1 METAEK
7 YRSALYAGI
16 VGDALGVPVE
26 FSPREELALR
36 SVKNMFGY
44 GRYDQPAGT
53 WSDDTSLTLCTME
66 SLCRGYDLEDM
77 GQRFCRWLFESYW
90 TATGYVF
97 DAGLT
102 TFVAL
107 DTIHTDKKSAGESG
121 CADEDNN
128 GNGSLMRI
136 LPAALYF
143 ARRPL
148 AEMLKAIHEVS
159 AVTHAHPRAKMGCG
173 IYATV
178 VAELLRNPDPAEAYR
193 IAAASARRYYQGS
206 KEFRGQLRH
215 FSRILGLEL
224 LPIPAKEIGS
234 SGYVVDTLEAA
245 IWCFLRNDTTK
256 DVLLAAI
263 NLGLDTDTTGMVA
276 GGLAGIHYGIES
288 IPDEWLDT
296 LARKDEL
303 DTLISSFVEAAT
315 TNGTTTAAAGA

>member
-1 METAEK
+1 METAQK

-36 SVKNMFGY
+36 SVKNMLGY

-53 WSDDTSLTLCTME
+53 WSDDTSLALCTME
-66 SLCRGYDLEDM
+66 SLLEGYDLEDL
-77 GQRFCRWLFESYW
+77 GQKFCKWLFESYW

-107 DTIHTDKKSAGESG
+107 DTIRTDKKSARESG
-121 CADEDNN
+121 CAGEDNN

-136 LPAALYF
+136 LPVALYF
-143 ARRPL
+143 AQAPL
-148 AEMLKAIHEVS
+148 EHMLTAVHEVS
-159 AVTHAHPRAKMGCG
+159 AITHAHPRAKMGCG
-173 IYATV
+173 IYATMV
-178 VAELLRNPDPAEAYR
+178 TELLRTPDPEKAYR
-193 IAAASARRYYQGS
+193 AAAASARDYYQRS
-206 KEFRGQLRH
+206 DEFRDELEQ
-215 FSRILGLEL
+215 FSRVLELEL
-224 LPIPAKEIGS
+224 LSLPQKEIGS

-245 IWCFLRNDTTK
+245 IWCFLRNGSTR

-276 GGLAGIHYGIES
+276 GGLAGIHYGLES
-288 IPDEWLDT
+288 IPEDWLNT
-296 LARKDEL
+296 LARKEEL
-303 DTLISSFVEAAT
+303 DTLITSFVEAALK
-315 TNGTTTAAAGA
+315 NGKEALTPGA